1 MKTDPIKVKI
11 KPSGLENELRK
22 INQDDKIFLRI
33 TFSLDNPDKLATD
46 NIPFYAD
53 WLEQRCIYLQNT
65 IYKKNREIMEL
76 IKSKE

>member
-11 KPSGLENELRK
+11 KTSGLENELQK
-22 INQDDKIFLRI
+22 TEDKIFLRFCF
-33 TFSLDNPDKLATD
+33 TLDNPDQLATD
-46 NIPFYAD
+46 NIPLYAD